1 MHERVLAVPLIRTA
15 DHESA
20 ERRAL
25 QRRARRGEL
34 HVVRPGVFVQV
45 EALEQLLPEEHH
57 VLLARASAPSVRPP
71 RSYSHATAAAIHGMP
86 FVEPPP
92 SRLQVRDPR
101 RARPDST
108 TLLFVHPDVT
118 VQQTSRWGGLEPTS
132 STTFCGASVTSLVRT
147 LVDVAATAP
156 AIASVPMIDAALGR
170 RLVLPE
176 MLVDELSAVDPKE
189 HARAGRALAMGS
201 PLSDSPAESI
211 GRVRFRQLGAPDPVQ
226 QHEFARPGER
236 RTRVDFWFPDQ
247 GVVVEIDGR
256 AKYEDPAMLG
266 GSTTADAHWQEKRRE
281 DFLRSFPEVRA
292 VVRFSW
298 SDLMDLETIRAALV
312 RVGIPCR

>member
-1 MHERVLAVPLIRTA
+1 MFI
-15 DHESA
+15 
-20 ERRAL
+20 
-25 QRRARRGEL
+25 
-34 HVVRPGVFVQV
+34 QV

-92 SRLQVRDPR
+92 SRLHVRDPR

-118 VQQTSRWGGLEPTS
+118 VQQTSRWSGLEPTS
-132 STTFCGASVTSLVRT
+132 STNFCGASVTSLVRT

-176 MLVDELSAVDPKE
+176 MLVDELAAVDPKE

-281 DFLRSFPEVRA
+281 DFLRSFPEVRS

-298 SDLMDLETIRAALV
+298 SDLMDLETVRTALV

>member
-1 MHERVLAVPLIRTA
+1 MPLIRTA
-15 DHESA
+15 DHDSA

-34 HVVRPGVFVQV
+34 HVVRPGVFAPVD
-45 EALEQLLPEEHH
+45 ALGQLLPEEHH
-57 VLLARASAPSVRPP
+57 VLLARASAPVIRPP
-71 RSYSHATAAAIHGMP
+71 RTYSHATAAAIHGLP

-92 SRLQVRDPR
+92 RRLQVRDPR
-101 RARPDST
+101 RTLPDST
-108 TLLFVHPDVT
+108 TLLLVRPGGRT
-118 VQQTSRWGGLEPTS
+118 TQSSRWSGLEPTS

-189 HARAGRALAMGS
+189 HARADRAVAMGS
-201 PLSDSPAESI
+201 PLSGSPAESI
-211 GRVRFRQLGAPDPVQ
+211 GRVRFRQVGAPDPVQ
-226 QHEFARPGER
+226 QQEFTRPGER
-236 RTRVDFWFPDQ
+236 RVVVDFWFPDQ
-247 GVVVEIDGR
+247 GVVVEVDGR
-256 AKYEDPAMLG
+256 AKYEDPALLG
-266 GSTTADAHWQEKRRE
+266 GRTTADAHWQEKRRE
-281 DFLRSFPEVRA
+281 DFLRSFPEVRF

-298 SDLMDLETIRAALV
+298 ADLMDLEAVRAALV

>member
-34 HVVRPGVFVQV
+34 HVVRPGVFVPTD
-45 EALEQLLPEEHH
+45 AIGQLLPEEQHM
-57 VLLARASAPSVRPP
+57 LLARASAPSVRPP
-71 RSYSHATAAAIHGMP
+71 RAFSHATAAAIHELP

-92 SRLQVRDPR
+92 SRLQVTDPR
-101 RARPDST
+101 RTHPDST
-108 TLLFVHPDVT
+108 TLLFVRPKPRVT
-118 VQQTSRWGGLEPTS
+118 RTSRWSGLEPTS
-132 STTFCGASVTSLVRT
+132 TATFCGASVTSLVRT

-156 AIASVPMIDAALGR
+156 VIASVPMIDAALGR

-189 HARAGRALAMGS
+189 HARADRAVAMGS
-201 PLSDSPAESI
+201 PLSGSPAESI
-211 GRVRFRQLGAPDPVQ
+211 GRVRFRQVGAPDPVQ

-236 RTRVDFWFPDQ
+236 RAVVDYWFPDQ

-281 DFLRSFPEVRA
+281 DFLRSFPEVRF

-298 SDLMDLETIRAALV
+298 SDLMDIDAVRTALI
-312 RVGIPCR
+312 RVGVPCR

>member
-34 HVVRPGVFVQV
+34 HVVRPGVFVPTD
-45 EALEQLLPEEHH
+45 AIGQLLPEEHH

-71 RSYSHATAAAIHGMP
+71 RAFSHATAAAIHELP

-92 SRLQVRDPR
+92 SRLQVTDPR
-101 RARPDST
+101 RTHPDST
-108 TLLFVHPDVT
+108 TLLFVRPEPRVT
-118 VQQTSRWGGLEPTS
+118 RTSRWSGLEPTS
-132 STTFCGASVTSLVRT
+132 TATFCGASVTSLVRT

-189 HARAGRALAMGS
+189 HARADRAVAMGS
-201 PLSDSPAESI
+201 PLSGSPAESI
-211 GRVRFRQLGAPDPVQ
+211 GRVRFRQVGAPDPVQ

-236 RTRVDFWFPDQ
+236 RAVVDFWFPDQ

-281 DFLRSFPEVRA
+281 DFLRSFPEVRF

-298 SDLMDLETIRAALV
+298 SDVMDIDAVRTALI
-312 RVGIPCR
+312 RVGVPCR